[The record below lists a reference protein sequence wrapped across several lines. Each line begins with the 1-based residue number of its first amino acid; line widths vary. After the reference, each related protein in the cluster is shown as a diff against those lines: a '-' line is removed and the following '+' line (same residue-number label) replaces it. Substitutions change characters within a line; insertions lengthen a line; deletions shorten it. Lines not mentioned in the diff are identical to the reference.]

1 MRVPLR
7 RTPTPSGQTD
17 PPGPQPRRRSRLLA
31 WASAGTVG
39 LLAVGCL
46 VWFVQ
51 HDPDD
56 GPTAASRTPTSPI
69 PRTGPDPEFRIEIPP
84 LRPTPT
90 PQPKPRIR
98 AGSPERLLIPRLGV
112 DSAIVPITAP
122 GGTLTPPADAQQVG
136 WWSPG
141 AEPGAR
147 TGSALVTGH
156 TLSRGGAALQ
166 DLETLEVGDRIAV
179 RTVNGRIGYRVRD
192 VQVFDKGSVA
202 EQAGELFSQ
211 TSPGRLVVITC
222 EDYNGSVYL
231 SNVVVTARPI
241 GRAVG

>member
-1 MRVPLR
+1 M
-7 RTPTPSGQTD
+7 
-17 PPGPQPRRRSRLLA
+17 
-31 WASAGTVG
+31 G

-202 EQAGELFSQ
+202 EQASELFSQ

-241 GRAVG
+241 GRTVG

>member
-1 MRVPLR
+1 
-7 RTPTPSGQTD
+7 
-17 PPGPQPRRRSRLLA
+17 
-31 WASAGTVG
+31 VG
-39 LLAVGCL
+39 ILAVGGI
-46 VWFVQ
+46 VWSVQ
-51 HDPDD
+51 HDSGD
-56 GPTAASRTPTSPI
+56 GPAAAKGAPASPI

-90 PQPKPRIR
+90 PEPKPRIQ
-98 AGSPERLLIPRLGV
+98 AGSPERLLIPSLGV

-192 VQVFDKGSVA
+192 VQVFDKGRVA
-202 EQAGELFSQ
+202 ERATELFSQ

-222 EDYNGSVYL
+222 EDYDGSVYL
-231 SNVVVTARPI
+231 SNVVVTAKPI
-241 GRAVG
+241 GTTAG

>member
-1 MRVPLR
+1 
-7 RTPTPSGQTD
+7 
-17 PPGPQPRRRSRLLA
+17 
-31 WASAGTVG
+31 
-39 LLAVGCL
+39 

-51 HDPDD
+51 HEPDD
-56 GPTAASRTPTSPI
+56 AATAKKAPASPI

-84 LRPTPT
+84 LRPTRT
-90 PQPKPRIR
+90 PKPRPVIR
-98 AGSPERLLIPRLGV
+98 AGVPERLLIPSLGV

-166 DLETLEVGDRIAV
+166 DLETLEEGDRIAV
-179 RTVNGRIGYRVRD
+179 RTVNGRIVYRVRD
-192 VQVFDKGSVA
+192 VQVFDKGRVA
-202 EQAGELFSQ
+202 ERATELFSQ

-231 SNVVVTARPI
+231 SNVVVTAKP
-241 GRAVG
+241 VGTTAG